1 MAAQPQELARKIIAR
16 NADLESERA
25 PWDGV
30 WRELAGYFLPHLKNT
45 FNSGSDTPSRADY
58 DTLFDS
64 TALQAASTLAS
75 GSLAYITPA
84 DARWFLFDA
93 PGFGAPDKAKAWF
106 SACSQAAQQQ
116 LAVSNFYSVIHEV
129 FYDDAVFGTYCV
141 FVRKGR
147 FSPLVFT
154 RFRVGTFSLAEDNE
168 ENVTTCYRA
177 MEMTV
182 EQCAIEFGEDNLSHK
197 LKKRLEEARKTGK
210 RAAEKVTIIHAL
222 YERDEKD
229 REYGKQDGQNKP
241 WASVYVEKNEK
252 HVLRN
257 GGFDEKPF
265 FAGRHLRS
273 VEGAYG
279 VSPAWIALPDA
290 RQINFLVKQL
300 DALAETKAFPRFLLP
315 TSYDGEVDMR
325 SGGYTYFDENKPNA
339 IPRVWGTEGEY
350 QLGLDREMRKS
361 NAIEKAMFVDL
372 FRMFTNETKQMTATE
387 VAERASEKLAQFSPS
402 FARKTT
408 ELLTPMLRAVFSIL
422 LRNGH
427 MPPPPQ
433 EAAITNGE
441 QAFIPPPDITFVS
454 RVALA
459 IKSMQN
465 GAFGRLMGQYA
476 PIWQLRPEL
485 MDNFRWDEINR
496 DSARNFGVPGEWIAS
511 DDEVEAIRKSRA
523 EAQQQ
528 AAQQQQLMSGAEA
541 IGKVGGI
548 KGDSMVS
555 RLLNQSGGAGT

>member
-1 MAAQPQELARKIIAR
+1 MPANDDAELARRIIAR
-16 NADLESERA
+16 NADLESERM
-25 PWDGV
+25 PWESV
-30 WRELAGYFLPHLKNT
+30 WRELAGYFLPHLKNSIGGS
-45 FNSGSDTPSRADY
+45 NSDTPSKHDY

-84 DARWFLFDA
+84 DARWFLYDA
-93 PGFGAPDKAKAWF
+93 PGESAPDAAKAWF
-106 SACSQAAQQQ
+106 SACSLAAQSQ
-116 LAVSNFYSVIHEV
+116 LAVSNFYSSIHEL
-129 FYDDAVFGTYCV
+129 FYDDAVFGTYCL
-141 FVRKGR
+141 FVRRGR

-154 RFRVGTFSLAEDNE
+154 RFRVGSFSLAEDHE
-168 ENVTTCYRA
+168 ENVTTCYRT

-182 EQCAIEFGEDNLSHK
+182 EQCAIEFGEDKLSPK
-197 LKKRLEEARKTGK
+197 LRKRLEEARKTGK
-210 RAAEKVTIIHAL
+210 RATEKITIIHAL
-222 YERDEKD
+222 YERDDKD
-229 REYGKQDGQNKP
+229 RKHGKADGPNKP
-241 WASVYVEKNEK
+241 WASVYVEKTEK

-273 VEGAYG
+273 VEGVYG
-279 VSPAWIALPDA
+279 VSPAWVALPDA

-300 DALAETKAFPRFLLP
+300 DALAETKAFPRLLLP
-315 TSYDGEVDMR
+315 STYDWDLDLR

-339 IPRVWGTEGEY
+339 IPRVWGTEGDY

-361 NAIEKAMFVDL
+361 EAIEKAMYVDL
-372 FRMFTNETKQMTATE
+372 FRMFTSEKKQMTATE

-422 LRNGH
+422 LRNGY
-427 MPPPPQ
+427 MPPPPP
-433 EAAITNGE
+433 EAAITNGG
-441 QAFIPPPDITFVS
+441 QAFIPPPDISFVS

-465 GAFGRLMGQYA
+465 SAFGRLMGQYA
-476 PIWQLRPEL
+476 PIWEVRPEL
-485 MDNFRWDEINR
+485 MDNFRWDAINR
-496 DSARNFGVPGEWIAS
+496 DSARNFGVP
-511 DDEVEAIRKSRA
+511 DDWLATDKEVEEIRKGRA

-528 AAQQQQLMSGAEA
+528 AEQQAQVMAGAEA
-541 IGKVGGI
+541 AGKVGGI
-548 KGDSMVS
+548 KKDSVVGQM
-555 RLLNQSGGAGT
+555 LGGAMP